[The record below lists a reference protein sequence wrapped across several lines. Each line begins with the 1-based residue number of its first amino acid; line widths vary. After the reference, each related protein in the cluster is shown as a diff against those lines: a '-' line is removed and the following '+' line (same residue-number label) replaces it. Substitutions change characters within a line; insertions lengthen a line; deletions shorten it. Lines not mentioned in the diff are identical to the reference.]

1 MILHNTTPLVIVLML
16 IQAKIKDKKTH
27 SLNNKPQII
36 RILKVNKLIIMIK
49 GKNQRDNNRIKTTN
63 WLLIL

>member
-1 MILHNTTPLVIVLML
+1 ML

-27 SLNNKPQII
+27 SLINKPQII

-49 GKNQRDNNRIKTTN
+49 GKNQRGNNRIKTTH